1 MYEFG
6 PFRLDPAK
14 RMLLRGEEP
23 VSLTPKAFETLLL
36 LVQNRDRV
44 MPKEELMN
52 RIWPESFVEEA
63 NLSQTIFMLRKTL
76 GETTPEQRYIVTV
89 RGSGYRFDAPVR
101 EIPGGVPLGAT
112 AEERGSAASFG
123 SAPQTQPSVFRRL
136 SAPIVLLF
144 VGLLFAGGYYLRLL
158 RTPKITDKDT
168 VVLSDF
174 DNRTGDPIF
183 DGTLK
188 SALAMDLE
196 QTPFLSLLPDQRVRS
211 TLKLM
216 NRREDERVTRDVALE
231 ICLRADSKAVIAGS
245 IVSIAGEYVLSL
257 EVLDCREGGAVIASQ
272 KVRSRGKD
280 TVLDAM
286 SQATA
291 ALRRDLGE
299 SLASIHK
306 FNAPLRQATTSSL
319 EALKAFNAGAE
330 LARHGPNPSAAI
342 PLYLH
347 AIELD
352 PDFALAYV
360 YLGLAYMN
368 MGEVQRARPYYDKAY
383 ALRDRVSEREKL
395 LITSYYQSDAMGDI
409 DKEMETYR
417 IWMEEYPRDWLPV
430 DSLAVDLS
438 SNFNEYEQ
446 AAQLFRH
453 SMQLD
458 PHQPNSPSGLARSYL
473 ALGRTQDAIAVLD
486 AASAMGLDNTSV
498 RSARYDV
505 AILQDNAI
513 AEAEQARWSD
523 AQPAIDNLGPRL
535 AFTAAQRGRL
545 EESRH
550 QFQRDVQELHSAGW
564 DETAAFELAQLAL
577 IEATFLHSGVRRD
590 ADASLALARRT
601 NLPTV
606 SIAFAMA
613 GDAVQ
618 AETIAREIERSSWL
632 SPNDRRFSLPCV
644 RAAIAISRRN
654 FDNAIAL
661 LEPMRRYDLGSAMGF
676 QSLYLRGLAF
686 LGKHD
691 SAKATAEFQTIIEHR
706 GVAPYSP
713 NWTLAH
719 LGLARARVVANDTA
733 EARSEYQQFLTIWKD
748 ADRTLPL
755 LNQVEAEY
763 SRLP

>member
-1 MYEFG
+1 LYEFG

-14 RMLLRGEEP
+14 RVLQRGEEP
-23 VSLTPKAFETLLL
+23 VSLTPKAFDTLLL
-36 LVQNRDRV
+36 LVQNRHRV

-52 RIWPESFVEEA
+52 RIWPESFVEES

-76 GETTPEQRYIVTV
+76 GETAPEQRYIATV
-89 RGSGYRFDAPVR
+89 RGSGYRFDEPVR
-101 EIPGGVPLGAT
+101 EIPDVPMA
-112 AEERGSAASFG
+112 AASGEPEPAVLFG
-123 SAPQTQPSVFRRL
+123 STTRVRSSRFRVL
-136 SAPIVLLF
+136 AGLMVLL
-144 VGLLFAGGYYLRLL
+144 VVAVLVAGRFYLRS
-158 RTPKITDKDT
+158 RPAPKLTDKDT
-168 VVLSDF
+168 VVLSEF

-188 SALAMDLE
+188 PALAMDLE

-216 NRREDERVTRDVALE
+216 KRGEDERVTRDAALE
-231 ICLRADSKAVIAGS
+231 ICQRADSKAVIAGS
-245 IVSIAGEYVLSL
+245 IVSVGGECVLSL
-257 EVLDCREGGAVIASQ
+257 EVLDCRDNGAVIASQ
-272 KVRSRGKD
+272 TARSRGRD
-280 TVLDAM
+280 TVLDAL

-330 LARHGPNPSAAI
+330 LARHGPNPSASI
-342 PLYLH
+342 PLYQH

-352 PDFALAYV
+352 PNFALAYV
-360 YLGLAYMN
+360 YLGLAYTN
-368 MGEVQRARPYYDKAY
+368 AGEVERARPYYEKAY

-395 LITSYYQSDAMGDI
+395 LVTSYYQSDALGDI

-430 DSLAVDLS
+430 DSLAVDLAA
-438 SNFNEYEQ
+438 NFNEYEQ

-458 PHQPNSPSGLARSYL
+458 PQQPNSPSGLARSYL
-473 ALGRTQDAIAVLD
+473 ALGRIQDAKAVLD
-486 AASAMGLDNTSV
+486 ATRAIGLDNTSV
-498 RSARYDV
+498 RSALYQV
-505 AILQDNAI
+505 AILNGDVA
-513 AEAEQARWSD
+513 AETEQARWSD
-523 AQPAIDNLGPRL
+523 SQPAIDNLGPLL

-545 EESRH
+545 EEARR
-550 QFQRDVQELHSAGW
+550 QFQRDVQELHPGGW

-577 IEATFLHSGVRRD
+577 IEASLLPSAVRRD

-601 NLPTV
+601 NLPTL
-606 SIAFAMA
+606 SIAYAMA
-613 GDAVQ
+613 GDSAR
-618 AETIAREIERSSWL
+618 AEALAREIERSSWL

-644 RAAIAISRRN
+644 RAAIAISRNN
-654 FDNAIAL
+654 FDEAIAS
-661 LEPMRRYDLGSAMGF
+661 LELMRRYDLGSDMTF

-686 LGKHD
+686 LGKRD
-691 SAKATAEFQTIIEHR
+691 SAKAAAEFQTIIDHR

-713 NWTLAH
+713 TWTLAH
-719 LGLARARVVANDTA
+719 LGLARARVLANDTA
-733 EARSEYQQFLTIWKD
+733 GARAAYQQFLAIWKD

-755 LNQVEAEY
+755 LNQAEAEY
-763 SRLP
+763 SRWR